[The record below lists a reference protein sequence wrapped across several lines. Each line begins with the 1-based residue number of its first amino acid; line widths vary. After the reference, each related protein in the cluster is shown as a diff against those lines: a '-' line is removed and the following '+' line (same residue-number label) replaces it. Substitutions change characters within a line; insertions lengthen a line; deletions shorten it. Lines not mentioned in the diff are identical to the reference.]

1 MRPWLALFN
10 GWLVITVAV
19 VPASIACHN
28 LEIDMI
34 KKQDSDPFLAQ
45 ASLMLVIL
53 LVMFAIGGE
62 SASLDHLV
70 IASR

>member
-1 MRPWLALFN
+1 
-10 GWLVITVAV
+10 
-19 VPASIACHN
+19 
-28 LEIDMI
+28 MI

-62 SASLDHLV
+62 SVSLDHLV

>member
-53 LVMFAIGGE
+53 LV
-62 SASLDHLV
+62 V
-70 IASR
+70 